1 MYHQGVITTKKA
13 WSPKWL
19 NFAANGLIWRSY
31 CTWIVYQRLSVLLST
46 TSVRDSMSIKSAS
59 LKSRFS
65 TCYSVCFCFV
75 SHCVPFVLPNQ
86 VLLTTGLKHVCLLL
100 LVCGVTVALHVW
112 LCHKAQLYTWT
123 LGPVNGEEIS
133 QWHDL

>member
-46 TSVRDSMSIKSAS
+46 TSVRDSMLIKSAS

-86 VLLTTGLKHVCLLL
+86 VLLTTGLKHVCLTDNCNTISEA
-100 LVCGVTVALHVW
+100 LVCIMSMLGVSLCYTV
-112 LCHKAQLYTWT
+112 LYT
-123 LGPVNGEEIS
+123 L
-133 QWHDL
+133 

>member
-46 TSVRDSMSIKSAS
+46 TSVRDSILIKSAS
-59 LKSRFS
+59 LKSRFG

-86 VLLTTGLKHVCLLL
+86 VLLTTGLKHVCLTDNCNTISEA
-100 LVCGVTVALHVW
+100 LVCIM
-112 LCHKAQLYTWT
+112 WT
-123 LGPVNGEEIS
+123 LGVS
-133 QWHDL
+133 LCYTVLYTL